1 MLFNRGDN
9 IKKILLFS
17 LLIIMI
23 PYIIVS
29 VFIQNDEIT
38 FNFSSN
44 SVVRVYREKLDKID
58 RVPIE
63 EYVVGV
69 VSGEIPVSF
78 EIEALKAQAVA
89 SRSYVMYQIKKNK
102 NKEYDVYDTVKNQVY
117 LDTSLQKEKWGDDY
131 VNNVNR
137 IKEAVLDT
145 AGEYLEYNGEVVE
158 AMFFSTSTGM
168 TENSEE
174 IFSDEVPYLR
184 SVSSTW
190 DEISPVYMDSKKFSK
205 EEFYKL
211 LNLKYREKL
220 DVNITSTTSTGRVV
234 EVIINDKKFSGR
246 DIVSKLGLRS
256 SYFSITEYD
265 DSIVVDTKGYGHG
278 VGMSQYGAQ
287 GMALDGYSYEEILKH
302 YYSGVE
308 IKKF

>member
-1 MLFNRGDN
+1 MN

-17 LLIIMI
+17 LLIILI
-23 PYIIVS
+23 PYIIVTT
-29 VFIQNDEIT
+29 FIEDDEIS

-44 SVVRVYREKLDKID
+44 SIVRVYRQNLDRID
-58 RVPIE
+58 RIPIE

-69 VSGEIPVSF
+69 VSGEMPVSF

-102 NKEYDVYDTVKNQVY
+102 NKEYDVVDTVNNQVY
-117 LDTSLQKEKWGDDY
+117 LDVEGQKEKWKDNY
-131 VNNVNR
+131 VSSVNK
-137 IKEAVLDT
+137 IKEAVIDT
-145 AGEYLEYNGEVVE
+145 SGEYLVYDGNVVE

-174 IFSDEVPYLR
+174 VFSSEVPYLR
-184 SVSSTW
+184 SVVSTW
-190 DEISPVYMDSKKFSK
+190 DEISPAYNDTKKFSK
-205 EEFYKL
+205 DEFYKL
-211 LNLKYREKL
+211 LGLSYKENLKFN
-220 DVNITSTTSTGRVV
+220 VINTTSTGRVIDL
-234 EVIINDKKFSGR
+234 IINDEYFTGKE
-246 DIVSKLGLRS
+246 VCSKLKLRS
-256 SYFSITEYD
+256 TFFDIIEFD
-265 DSIVVDTKGYGHG
+265 DAIVVNTKGFGHG

-287 GMALDGYSYEEILKH
+287 GMAKEGYKYNEILKY

>member
-29 VFIQNDEIT
+29 IFIKNDEIT

-44 SVVRVYREKLDKID
+44 SVVRVYREKLDRID

-69 VSGEIPVSF
+69 VAGEIPVSF
-78 EIEALKAQAVA
+78 NIEALKAQAVA
-89 SRSYVMYQIKKNK
+89 SRSYVMYQIKRNK
-102 NKEYDVYDTVKNQVY
+102 NKDFDVYDTVRSQVY
-117 LDTSLQKEKWGDDY
+117 LDASLLKDKWGDDY
-131 VNNVNR
+131 VTNVNR
-137 IKEAVLDT
+137 IKEAVIDT
-145 AGEYLEYNGEVVE
+145 AGEYLVYDGEVVE
-158 AMFFSTSTGM
+158 AMFFSTSSGV
-168 TENSEE
+168 TENSEDV
-174 IFSDEVPYLR
+174 FSNSVPYLR
-184 SVSSTW
+184 SVYSTW

-205 EEFYKL
+205 EEFYNL
-211 LNLKYREKL
+211 LNLKYQEKMS
-220 DVNITSTTSTGRVV
+220 VNINTTSTGRVIDLV
-234 EVIINDKKFSGR
+234 INDKKFSGR
-246 DIVSKLGLRS
+246 DIVYKLGIRS
-256 SYFSITEYD
+256 SYFVITEYD

-278 VGMSQYGAQ
+278 VGMSQYGAE
-287 GMALDGYSYEEILKH
+287 GMARDGYSYEKILKY

>member
-1 MLFNRGDN
+1 
-9 IKKILLFS
+9 
-17 LLIIMI
+17 MI

-29 VFIQNDEIT
+29 IFIKNDEIT

-44 SVVRVYREKLDKID
+44 SVVRVYREKLDRID

-69 VSGEIPVSF
+69 VAGEIPVSF
-78 EIEALKAQAVA
+78 NIEALKAQAVA
-89 SRSYVMYQIKKNK
+89 SRSYVMYQIKRNK
-102 NKEYDVYDTVKNQVY
+102 NKDFDVYDTVRSQVY
-117 LDTSLQKEKWGDDY
+117 LDASLLKDKWGDDY

-137 IKEAVLDT
+137 IKEAVIDT
-145 AGEYLEYNGEVVE
+145 AGEYLVYDGEVVE
-158 AMFFSTSTGM
+158 AMFFSTSSGV
-168 TENSEE
+168 TENSEDV
-174 IFSDEVPYLR
+174 FSSSVPYLR

-205 EEFYKL
+205 EEFYNL
-211 LNLKYREKL
+211 LNLNYQEKMS
-220 DVNITSTTSTGRVV
+220 VNTNATSTGRVIDLV
-234 EVIINDKKFSGR
+234 INDKKFSGR
-246 DIVSKLGLRS
+246 DIVSKLGIRS
-256 SYFSITEYD
+256 SYFVITEYD

-278 VGMSQYGAQ
+278 VGMSQYGAE
-287 GMALDGYSYEEILKH
+287 GMARDGYSYEKILKY

>member
-29 VFIQNDEIT
+29 IFIKNDEIT

-44 SVVRVYREKLDKID
+44 SVVRVYREKLDRID

-69 VSGEIPVSF
+69 VAGEIPVSF
-78 EIEALKAQAVA
+78 NIEALKAQAVA
-89 SRSYVMYQIKKNK
+89 SRSYVMYQIKRNK
-102 NKEYDVYDTVKNQVY
+102 NKDFDVYDTVRSQVY
-117 LDTSLQKEKWGDDY
+117 LDASLLKDKWGDDY

-137 IKEAVLDT
+137 IKEAVIDT
-145 AGEYLEYNGEVVE
+145 AGEYLVYDGEVVE
-158 AMFFSTSTGM
+158 AMFFSTSSGV
-168 TENSEE
+168 TENSEDV
-174 IFSDEVPYLR
+174 FSNSVPYLR

-205 EEFYKL
+205 EEFYNL
-211 LNLKYREKL
+211 LNIKYQEKMS
-220 DVNITSTTSTGRVV
+220 VNTNTTSTGRVIDLV
-234 EVIINDKKFSGR
+234 INDKKFSGR
-246 DIVSKLGLRS
+246 DIVSKLGIRS
-256 SYFSITEYD
+256 SYFVITEYD

-278 VGMSQYGAQ
+278 VGMSQYGAE
-287 GMALDGYSYEEILKH
+287 GMARDGYSYEKILKY

>member
-1 MLFNRGDN
+1 M
-9 IKKILLFS
+9 
-17 LLIIMI
+17 LIILI
-23 PYIIVS
+23 PYIIVNI
-29 VFIQNDEIT
+29 FIKNDEIT

-44 SVVRVYREKLDKID
+44 SIVRVYRQNLDRID

-69 VSGEIPVSF
+69 VSGEMPASF
-78 EIEALKAQAVA
+78 SIEALKAQAVA

-102 NKEYDVYDTVKNQVY
+102 NKDYDVVDTVNNQVY
-117 LDTSLQKEKWGDDY
+117 LDTDNQKEKWGNDY
-131 VNNVNR
+131 ISNINK

-145 AGEYLEYNGEVVE
+145 SSEYLEYNGEVVE

-174 IFSDEVPYLR
+174 VFSSEVPYLR
-184 SVSSTW
+184 SVVSTW
-190 DEISPVYMDSKKFSK
+190 DEISPAYTDSKKFTK

-211 LNLKYREKL
+211 LNLDYSEKL
-220 DVNITSTTSTGRVV
+220 SINITNTTSTGRVV
-234 EVIINDKKFSGR
+234 DIVINDQKFTGR
-246 DIVSKLGLRS
+246 EVCSKLKLKS
-256 SYFSITEYD
+256 TYFSIMEYD
-265 DSIVVDTKGYGHG
+265 DSIVVNTKGFGHG

-287 GMALDGYSYEEILKH
+287 GMANNGYKYDEILKY

>member
-29 VFIQNDEIT
+29 IFIKNDEIT

-44 SVVRVYREKLDKID
+44 SVVRVYREKLDRID

-69 VSGEIPVSF
+69 VAGEIPVSF
-78 EIEALKAQAVA
+78 NIEALKAQAVA
-89 SRSYVMYQIKKNK
+89 SRSYVMYQIKRNK
-102 NKEYDVYDTVKNQVY
+102 NKDFDVYDTVRSQVY
-117 LDTSLQKEKWGDDY
+117 LDASLLKDKWGDDY
-131 VNNVNR
+131 VTNVNR
-137 IKEAVLDT
+137 IKEAVIDT
-145 AGEYLEYNGEVVE
+145 AGEYLVYDGEVVE
-158 AMFFSTSTGM
+158 AMFFSTSSGV
-168 TENSEE
+168 TENSEDV
-174 IFSDEVPYLR
+174 FSNSVPYLR

-205 EEFYKL
+205 EEFYNL
-211 LNLKYREKL
+211 LNLKYQEKMS
-220 DVNITSTTSTGRVV
+220 VNTNTTSTGRVIDLV
-234 EVIINDKKFSGR
+234 INDKKFSGR
-246 DIVSKLGLRS
+246 DIVSKLGIRS
-256 SYFSITEYD
+256 SYFVITEYD

-278 VGMSQYGAQ
+278 VGMSQYGAE
-287 GMALDGYSYEEILKH
+287 GMARDGYSYDEILK
-302 YYSGVE
+302 YYHSGVE